1 MKNICGLTQQEMD
14 IVASYMNDDIRED
27 VHCELAPCTP
37 AEFIARYLEFDP
49 EFEAI
54 LKSEFSLEVQEGNYG
69 YCKTGASR
77 APVQPI

>member
-54 LKSEFSLEVQEGNYG
+54 LKSEFSLEV
-69 YCKTGASR
+69 
-77 APVQPI
+77 